1 MKTLISYIFPVY
13 DCSYAE
19 KWAVNFQD
27 PASDWMFAIIE
38 LHDRIVF
45 YMVILLVVVVW
56 FLVSGLFNKDH
67 MSNLHHGNFMELF
80 WTLSPAGILW
90 AIGLPSLRL
99 LYLMDEV
106 LDATVTVKAIGNQW
120 YWSYEYTD
128 YVDSGITVAFDSFLV
143 DDDSLEP
150 GDLRLLTVDSYL
162 VLPVNTSIRLLVSST
177 DVIHS
182 FAIPSLALKCD
193 AIPGRL
199 NSTGLIINRPSTYY
213 GQCSELCGVM
223 HGFMPIGLHAV
234 SIPSYLSFLE
244 SAKD

>member
-1 MKTLISYIFPVY
+1 MNFLKTLISYIFPVY

-45 YMVILLVVVVW
+45 YMIILLVVVVW

-99 LYLMDEV
+99 LYLMDDKS
-106 LDATVTVKAIGNQW
+106 LF
-120 YWSYEYTD
+120 Y
-128 YVDSGITVAFDSFLV
+128 FLV
-143 DDDSLEP
+143 
-150 GDLRLLTVDSYL
+150 TI
-162 VLPVNTSIRLLVSST
+162 NI
-177 DVIHS
+177 
-182 FAIPSLALKCD
+182 FQ
-193 AIPGRL
+193 L
-199 NSTGLIINRPSTYY
+199 NLG
-213 GQCSELCGVM
+213 
-223 HGFMPIGLHAV
+223 
-234 SIPSYLSFLE
+234 
-244 SAKD
+244 